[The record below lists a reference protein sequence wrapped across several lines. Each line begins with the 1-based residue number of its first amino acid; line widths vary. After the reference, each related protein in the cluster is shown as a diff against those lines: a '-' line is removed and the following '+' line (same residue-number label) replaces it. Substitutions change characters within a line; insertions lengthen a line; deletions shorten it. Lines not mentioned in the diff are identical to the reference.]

1 MFDLGTHAGFILA
14 SYGIAVVLLAAVV
27 VWILVDHR
35 ALKRSLAT
43 LEARGVR
50 RRSSRPDG
58 AASGG
63 ASAAGTASDGAVSS
77 EVAP

>member
-1 MFDLGTHAGFILA
+1 MLGLGTHAGFILA
-14 SYGIAVVLLAAVV
+14 SYGIAVVLLAAVLI
-27 VWILVDHR
+27 WILVDHR

-58 AASGG
+58 AASG
-63 ASAAGTASDGAVSS
+63 SAPASDGAVSS